1 VFVLAAAAAA
11 QPAVAVAAAVAVPA
25 SATAAIAAAVALN
38 AMAAQRAAAAS
49 VTAFGAACCACP
61 AAALACAAAL
71 LAASLDHHRAGT
83 QQLSV
88 ALGGTAIG
96 ALLLAL
102 FSALLQL
109 LAAEPQEPWSRQR
122 SERCKQVRPTKHTW
136 QPMHAACNCW
146 NYTRLGA
153 GSAASGQSR

>member
-1 VFVLAAAAAA
+1 
-11 QPAVAVAAAVAVPA
+11 
-25 SATAAIAAAVALN
+25 
-38 AMAAQRAAAAS
+38 
-49 VTAFGAACCACP
+49 VTVFGAACCACP

-83 QQLSV
+83 QQLSA

-109 LAAEPQEPWSRQR
+109 LASEPQEPRSRQR
-122 SERCKQVRPTKHTW
+122 SERSKQVSCGVQSHQISGCT
-136 QPMHAACNCW
+136 
-146 NYTRLGA
+146 
-153 GSAASGQSR
+153 GSVMIPGVA